1 MKADI
6 EYINPLC
13 RNCEFK
19 QFGGCGRIN
28 VYNHLEHEN
37 EYIYSYTI
45 RIDGLGNPIRDI
57 EIKWCNLWNPR
68 EVEYIERMK
77 NERVY

>member
-1 MKADI
+1 MKADL

-13 RNCEFK
+13 RKCEFK

-28 VYNHLEHEN
+28 VYNHLEHAH
-37 EYIYSYTI
+37 EYDYTYTI
-45 RIDGLGNPIRDI
+45 CMDTLGNPIHNL
-57 EIKWCNLWNPR
+57 EIKWCNRWDPR